1 MNYSGARNSMT
12 DGELVEGLRA
22 GSEFAVAQ
30 LVRRYG
36 SLLKSFA
43 FDRLRNKE
51 DVGEVVNETMMR
63 AVDSIDR
70 FDSISASAFKSWI
83 YEICKNIIRDRFRKK
98 SREAQEAVLIS
109 IDETYESEAGDEI
122 SPAQLLVDQQIVKE
136 YFRHPVQ
143 NECEAAAAT
152 KEFLQGLSEKDQTI
166 LNLCPVGVPH
176 AEVAPVHLAD
186 EEQCGGPIQLTQ
198 EETS

>member
-12 DGELVEGLRA
+12 DGKLVEGLRA

-98 SREAQEAVLIS
+98 SREVQEAVLIS

-176 AEVAPVHLAD
+176 AEVALIPM
-186 EEQCGGPIQLTQ
+186 
-198 EETS
+198 SS